1 MIDLPRT
8 SAYGCIIHKAKFY
21 EKMTVSPQLKRVFV
35 EQIERITWQSKIAPS
50 TVNIA
55 PGEQVQ
61 EIEVFV
67 IRLNQRSLDTKVLSQ
82 IDKEIPYHILFL
94 LQYGDEQQAWIAYKE
109 QTTSGTFKPDVYY
122 HTQWLPQEAR
132 PLKLMGLNMDALY
145 ENLIR
150 QVAGDRLAGE
160 SDTYDIQESI
170 QRDKRRQRL
179 QREIDALAKKV
190 QSEKQFNR
198 QVALNE
204 RLKQLRAEYEALGVK
219 S

>member
-8 SAYGCIIHKAKFY
+8 SAYGRIIHKAKFY
-21 EKMTVSPQLKRVFV
+21 EKMTVSSQLKRVFV

-132 PLKLMGLNMDALY
+132 PLKLRGLNMDALY

-160 SDTYDIQESI
+160 SDAYDIQESI

-179 QREIDALAKKV
+179 QREIEALAKKV

-198 QVALNE
+198 QVALNAE
-204 RLKQLRAEYEALGVK
+204 IKRLRRELEEL
-219 S
+219 

>member
-1 MIDLPRT
+1 
-8 SAYGCIIHKAKFY
+8 
-21 EKMTVSPQLKRVFV
+21 
-35 EQIERITWQSKIAPS
+35 
-50 TVNIA
+50 
-55 PGEQVQ
+55 
-61 EIEVFV
+61 
-67 IRLNQRSLDTKVLSQ
+67 
-82 IDKEIPYHILFL
+82 
-94 LQYGDEQQAWIAYKE
+94 
-109 QTTSGTFKPDVYY
+109 
-122 HTQWLPQEAR
+122 
-132 PLKLMGLNMDALY
+132 MDALY

-204 RLKQLRAEYEALGVK
+204 RLIKLREELAK

>member
-8 SAYGCIIHKAKFY
+8 SAYGRIIHKAKFY
-21 EKMTVSPQLKRVFV
+21 EKMTVSSQLKRVFV
-35 EQIERITWQSKIAPS
+35 EQIERIQWQSKIAPS

-132 PLKLMGLNMDALY
+132 PLKLRGLNMDALY

-160 SDTYDIQESI
+160 SDAYDIQESI

-179 QREIDALAKKV
+179 QREIEALAKKV

-198 QVALNE
+198 QVALNAE
-204 RLKQLRAEYEALGVK
+204 LKRLRRELEEL
-219 S
+219 

>member
-8 SAYGCIIHKAKFY
+8 SAYGRIIHKAKFY
-21 EKMTVSPQLKRVFV
+21 EKMTVSSQLKRVFV

-132 PLKLMGLNMDALY
+132 PLKLRGLNMDALY

-160 SDTYDIQESI
+160 SDAYDIQESI

-190 QSEKQFNR
+190 QAEKQFNR

-204 RLKQLRAEYEALGVK
+204 RLIKLREELAK

>member
-190 QSEKQFNR
+190 QAEKQFNR

-204 RLKQLRAEYEALGVK
+204 RLIKLREELAK

>member
-8 SAYGCIIHKAKFY
+8 SAYGRIIHKAKFY
-21 EKMTVSPQLKRVFV
+21 EKMTVSSQLKRVFV
-35 EQIERITWQSKIAPS
+35 EQIERIQWQSKIAPS
-50 TVNIA
+50 TTNIA

-109 QTTSGTFKPDVYY
+109 QTTSGTFKPGVYY

-145 ENLIR
+145 ESLIR
-150 QVAGDRLAGE
+150 QVAGGRLAGE
-160 SDTYDIQESI
+160 SDAYDIQESI
-170 QRDKRRQRL
+170 QRDKRRQHL

-190 QSEKQFNR
+190 QAEKQFNR

>member
-8 SAYGCIIHKAKFY
+8 SAYGRIIHKTTFY

-132 PLKLMGLNMDALY
+132 PLKLRGLNMDALY

-160 SDTYDIQESI
+160 SDAYDIQESI

-179 QREIDALAKKV
+179 QREIEALAKKV

-198 QVALNE
+198 QVALNAE
-204 RLKQLRAEYEALGVK
+204 LKRLRRELEEL
-219 S
+219 

>member
-1 MIDLPRT
+1 MVR
-8 SAYGCIIHKAKFY
+8 KAKFS
-21 EKMTVSPQLKRVFV
+21 EKRPVSSPLKRVFV
-35 EQIERITWQSKIAPS
+35 EQIERIQWQSKIAPS
-50 TVNIA
+50 TTNIA

-94 LQYGDEQQAWIAYKE
+94 LQYGDEQQAWIGYKE
-109 QTTSGTFKPDVYY
+109 ESQTTPGTFKPGVYY

-150 QVAGDRLAGE
+150 QVAGDRLAEE

-190 QSEKQFNR
+190 QAEKQFNR